1 MSESS
6 FLILLGI
13 LILVSAVIVLYFESK
28 IRDQN
33 HKIASMFSL
42 VTSLADETHQI
53 KRVFQG
59 HSYLGGTSS
68 MNNYTNAT
76 TNNSYVPDPCVHD
89 LIEVSEDEDE
99 EEDDSEEEEEDEE
112 SNGENDD
119 ESEDDDDGIKV
130 IKLLNISDTTYTQL
144 NIDSELESENG
155 DDTELDTL
163 YVKQVL
169 GLKYSDDEKEYE
181 KEEDE
186 EKKDEEEKDE
196 EKKEEKKREE
206 EGDDKGTEEK
216 GTEDKETEGRKGA
229 KHISIDLGENFP
241 MDYKKMQ
248 LPKLRQ
254 VVVDKELASHVEAS
268 KLKKPE
274 LLKLLGEL

>member
-68 MNNYTNAT
+68 MNNYTNTT
-76 TNNSYVPDPCVHD
+76 TNNSDVSDPCVHD
-89 LIEVSEDEDE
+89 LIEVSDDEDE
-99 EEDDSEEEEEDEE
+99 EEDDSEEEEDEE

-181 KEEDE
+181 KEEE
-186 EKKDEEEKDE
+186 E
-196 EKKEEKKREE
+196 EKKEEEKKEE

-216 GTEDKETEGRKGA
+216 GTEDKETEERKGA

-274 LLKLLGEL
+274 LLKLLGEH